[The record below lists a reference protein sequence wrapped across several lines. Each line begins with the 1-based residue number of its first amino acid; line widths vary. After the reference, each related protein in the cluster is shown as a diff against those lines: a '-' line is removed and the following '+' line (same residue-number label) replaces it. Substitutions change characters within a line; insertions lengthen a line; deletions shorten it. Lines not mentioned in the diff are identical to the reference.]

1 MVFLSLLALAKFVIH
16 MVTNGQ
22 YGYHAD
28 ELYYM
33 AAGEQLA
40 WGYTEFPPLIALT
53 VQLSREWFGDS
64 LSALRL
70 FPALAGAAVVML
82 TGLITRELGGGRWAQ
97 GLAALSVIVAPY
109 YLFMQTIATMNAFEP
124 LFWVLTAYLV
134 LLSIKYHRP
143 QLWLWV
149 GLVVG
154 LGILNKY
161 SMVFFGFS
169 LLVALGITRACKPWH
184 YGWVG
189 LAIAVAIG
197 ISFPNVLWQYHH
209 GWPFLEHQAAANLYD
224 KKPTLQS
231 TLDLLLQPIL
241 FMHPLTFPLWAGGL
255 YFYFQTKAGK
265 PYRFIGG
272 SYGVLFGLFVLLKAK
287 YYYLAPIYPLLLAP
301 GAVLMELWV
310 KHYRRCQVAMVTLL
324 LVSTLPMVPM
334 VLPVLSLPSLLTL
347 SQLYTSVYTLPNN
360 VEPNFSQQE
369 APRHYQLM
377 LGWEEVVAQV
387 SQAYHQLSL
396 AEQTKTAILAWDYGE
411 AGAID
416 FFGPTYG
423 LPKVMSG
430 AHTYYFWGPGDYTGD
445 LILSVGGPV
454 EQLRQLFTQVE
465 SLAPITYTSPGIQ
478 GEIPLYLCRQIKTP
492 LPASWPYFKAY
503 FGRPYP
509 PKRTS

>member
-1 MVFLSLLALAKFVIH
+1 MVFLSFLALAKFVLH

-53 VQLSREWFGDS
+53 VQLSRGLFGDS
-64 LSALRL
+64 LSAIRF

-82 TGLITRELGGGRWAQ
+82 TGLMTRELGGGRWAQ

-124 LFWVLTAYLV
+124 LFWVLAAYLM
-134 LLSIKYHRP
+134 LLTIKYRRP
-143 QLWLWV
+143 RFWLWV

-169 LLVALGITRACKPWH
+169 LLVALGVTRAGQPWH
-184 YGWVG
+184 SVWVG
-189 LAIAVAIG
+189 LAIAVAAG
-197 ISFPNVLWQYHH
+197 LSFPNVLWQYHH

-224 KKPTLQS
+224 KKPPLQS

-241 FMHPLTFPLWAGGL
+241 FMHPLTFPLWAGGV
-255 YFYFQTKAGK
+255 YFYFRTKAGK
-265 PYRFIGG
+265 PYRLIGW

-301 GAVLMELWV
+301 GAVLIEQGV
-310 KHYRRCQVAMVTLL
+310 KHYWRCQVAIVALL

-334 VLPVLSLPSLLTL
+334 VLPVLPLPSLLKF
-347 SQLYTSVYTLPNN
+347 SQLYAVMYTLPNN
-360 VEPNFSQQE
+360 VNPNFSEQE
-369 APRHYQLM
+369 APRHYRLM
-377 LGWEEVVAQV
+377 LGWEEFVAQV
-387 SQAYHQLSL
+387 SQTYRQLPPDEL
-396 AEQTKTAILAWDYGE
+396 GKTAILAWDYGD

-423 LPKVMSG
+423 LPKVISG
-430 AHTYYFWGPGDYTGD
+430 AHTYYFWGPRDYTGD
-445 LILSVGGPV
+445 LVLSVGGPLD
-454 EQLRQLFTQVE
+454 QLHVLFAQVE
-465 SLAPITYTSPGIQ
+465 PLAPVTYTLPGIK
-478 GEIPLYLCRQIKTP
+478 GEVPLYLCRQLKTP
-492 LPASWPYFKAY
+492 FPASWPQFKAY
-503 FGRPYP
+503 FGRSYP
-509 PKRTS
+509 P